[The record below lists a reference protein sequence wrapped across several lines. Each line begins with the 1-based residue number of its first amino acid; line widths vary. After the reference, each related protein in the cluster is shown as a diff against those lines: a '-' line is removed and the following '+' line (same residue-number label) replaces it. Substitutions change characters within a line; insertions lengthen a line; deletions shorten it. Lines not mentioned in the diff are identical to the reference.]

1 MAILVFNELRLSKC
15 RKDIT
20 KALHH
25 LCLYKL
31 PMCETMHD
39 KVVKTWYFLDTQ
51 EIIKQERLKIS
62 KKRLENVWN
71 IFDVLFQF
79 NTLYS
84 LAVVD

>member
-1 MAILVFNELRLSKC
+1 
-15 RKDIT
+15 
-20 KALHH
+20 
-25 LCLYKL
+25 
-31 PMCETMHD
+31 MCETMHG
-39 KVVKTWYFLDTQ
+39 KVVKTWYFLDTR